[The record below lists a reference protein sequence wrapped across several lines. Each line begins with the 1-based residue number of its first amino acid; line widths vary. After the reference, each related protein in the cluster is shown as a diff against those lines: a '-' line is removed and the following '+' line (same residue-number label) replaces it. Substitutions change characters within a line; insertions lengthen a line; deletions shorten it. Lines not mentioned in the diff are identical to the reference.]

1 MAMLEDY
8 SNLDYHNPGSFPFVV
23 KALCL
28 VAVMALVLVVAA
40 YAILLTQYLA
50 WMVVQM
56 IR

>member
-8 SNLDYHNPGSFPFVV
+8 GNLDYHNPGSFPFVV

-40 YAILLTQYLA
+40 YCLRNIWHGWLSK
-50 WMVVQM
+50 
-56 IR
+56 